1 MPRRELGVRRQETGA
16 ARDGSREVPMLGSCH
31 IGISA
36 SMPQRRRRLFTAGD
50 AEVRRTD
57 IAGTGKMAKVF
68 VVGHVGQV
76 EKWAVLLGFWGK
88 MAKMANVAKHF

>member
-1 MPRRELGVRRQETGA
+1 MAQ
-16 ARDGSREVPMLGSCH
+16 DGQG
-31 IGISA
+31 
-36 SMPQRRRRLFTAGD
+36 
-50 AEVRRTD
+50 
-57 IAGTGKMAKVF
+57 F

>member
-1 MPRRELGVRRQETGA
+1 
-16 ARDGSREVPMLGSCH
+16 
-31 IGISA
+31 
-36 SMPQRRRRLFTAGD
+36 
-50 AEVRRTD
+50 
-57 IAGTGKMAKVF
+57 MAKVF